1 RTVSGVTNVIMNARI
16 PKGLCKVR
24 QLWNLLKYS
33 TKAERFQLNEI
44 SEKYLSNRTVKFTDK
59 LEVLSP
65 DVLPTFPIYRVLDF
79 DGNIIN
85 QANDPKLEKER
96 YVKMYK
102 DMTLLHTM
110 DSILL
115 NSQRQGLLAFYMT
128 NYGEEALHVGC
139 SAGLKND
146 DLIYAQYREVGV
158 IIQRG
163 YTILEFMNTAF
174 GNCHDLAKG
183 RQMPMH
189 YGSKKHNFVY
199 ISSPL
204 ATQVPQSVG
213 TAYAFKRAK
222 NGRIV
227 CCFFGDGASSEG
239 DTSASF
245 NFAGA
250 LACPVMFVCRNN
262 GYAISTPTAQQYRS
276 DGIAA
281 RGPGFGLH
289 AIRVDG
295 NDLLAMYNA
304 TKAARA
310 VVAQNK
316 PVLLEALSYR
326 IGDHSTS
333 DDSTAY
339 RSAGDLEKWK
349 TLLDPIA
356 RFKKYLIKQN
366 FWSENE
372 ETEWI
377 KKAKA
382 DVLAAFAK
390 ASKEKLPS
398 IDNLFSDVY
407 KKETKNL
414 KRQKEQ
420 LRAHL
425 AVFGDKYPVKEH
437 LS

>member
-1 RTVSGVTNVIMNARI
+1 QRTVSGVTNVIMNARI

-377 KKAKA
+377 KK
-382 DVLAAFAK
+382 VL
-390 ASKEKLPS
+390 
-398 IDNLFSDVY
+398 Y
-407 KKETKNL
+407 C
-414 KRQKEQ
+414 
-420 LRAHL
+420 
-425 AVFGDKYPVKEH
+425 
-437 LS
+437 